1 VAAALT
7 QPIATAVLARESG
20 IHPDVVRR
28 LVQLGLLEPAGGGA
42 RVTLIAPEAPR
53 LLMRVVRLRQD
64 LGLNY
69 AGAILACQLL
79 DRIDELEARLRRYE
93 P

>member
-7 QPIATAVLARESG
+7 QPIATAVLAREAG

-28 LVQLGLLEPAGGGA
+28 FVQLGLLEPAGGGA
-42 RVTLIAPEAPR
+42 RVTLVAADAPR
-53 LLMRVVRLRQD
+53 QLIRAVRLRRD

-79 DRIDELEARLRRYE
+79 DRIDELETRLRRYE
-93 P
+93 R